1 MFMLMSDVMFQLI
14 LPYSSIVRQ
23 DQAEEEGGE
32 KNDVDDDDDDDIDDI
47 DYDKDDDDD
56 DSDDDDV
63 DYDKDNDE
71 NNDNEVG
78 SKGNVVARVKTWFAA
93 DADLGRHREG
103 RSYRA
108 VASIQCLITVDLM
121 AL

>member
-1 MFMLMSDVMFQLI
+1 MFMLMSDVMFELI

-32 KNDVDDDDDDDIDDI
+32 KNDADADDDDDDDDDDDID
-47 DYDKDDDDD
+47 YDKDDDDDDD

-78 SKGNVVARVKTWFAA
+78 SKGNVVARVE
-93 DADLGRHREG
+93 DLVRCR
-103 RSYRA
+103 RR
-108 VASIQCLITVDLM
+108 LRPTP
-121 AL
+121 